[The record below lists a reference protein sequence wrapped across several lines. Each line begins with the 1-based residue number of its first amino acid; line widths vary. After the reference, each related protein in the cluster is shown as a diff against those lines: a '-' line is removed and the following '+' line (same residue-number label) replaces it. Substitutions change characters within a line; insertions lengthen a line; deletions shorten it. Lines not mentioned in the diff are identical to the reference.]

1 MRSAQRFHALLA
13 QACSGWLYPYPLF
26 NIMTKINFYDRI
38 CLLPVN
44 DHASDN
50 DELCIQ
56 IVPAHEADAVA
67 GRISV
72 DAPVGRAV
80 LHRKMGDTVTIRAQG
95 GTIPMRIV
103 TVEKHCVTA

>member
-1 MRSAQRFHALLA
+1 MFKIPPS
-13 QACSGWLYPYPLF
+13 
-26 NIMTKINFYDRI
+26 NIMNKINFYDRI

-44 DHASDN
+44 EQASED

-95 GTIPMRIV
+95 GMIPMRIV
-103 TVEKHCVTA
+103 TVEKHCATA